1 MSRPRL
7 RFYCKGTALITDP
20 HAQDRGLR
28 RFVGRAW
35 RQIAPPIGVG
45 PNAHPGTWVW
55 APTGEVEEIDFHFD
69 LLQAC
74 RDGELWAA
82 DEATAKTCGVPFDPE
97 FGDEKFQTIR
107 DFKAGHPGLTIRERR
122 AAVEA
127 EAVAEKAAAEAAQK
141 AHAEIVAAEAAAKD
155 AAARAAAEKKS
166 NDAPPV
172 VEGTPAEAADDATAD
187 HFGGKDDD

>member
-7 RFYCKGTALITDP
+7 RFYCKGTALVTDP

-55 APTGEVEEIDFHFD
+55 APTGEVEDIDFHFD

-82 DEATAKTCGVPFDPE
+82 DEATAKTCGVPFDPD
-97 FGDEKFQTIR
+97 FGNEAFQTIR
-107 DFKAGHPGLTIRERR
+107 DFKAGHPGMTVKERR
-122 AAVEA
+122 AALEA
-127 EAVAEKAAAEAAQK
+127 EAVAEQAAAEAAKK
-141 AHAEIVAAEAAAKD
+141 AHAEIVAAEEAAKK
-155 AAARAAAEKKS
+155 AAAEAAK
-166 NDAPPV
+166 NETTNAPPV
-172 VEGTPAEAADDATAD
+172 VEGTPAVAEDATSD
-187 HFGGKDDD
+187 SRLKRRREG